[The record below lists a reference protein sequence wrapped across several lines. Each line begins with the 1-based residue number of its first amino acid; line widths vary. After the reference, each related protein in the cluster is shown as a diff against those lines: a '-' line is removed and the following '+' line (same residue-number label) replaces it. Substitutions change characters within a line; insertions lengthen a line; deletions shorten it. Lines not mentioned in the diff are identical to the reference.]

1 MASRVLP
8 PVPPAERNRRQGRLS
23 GPCHERALRRPG
35 PRSLPT
41 RSPSGAPLLTTTRHR
56 YAAGPIC
63 SVQFSVR
70 YPGAPSPFVRD
81 GVVMPLRDSCTS
93 ALSPALLSQA
103 RGSISSRT
111 QAAGVS
117 AATRIIMSLYR
128 GLRRLSPRPLVGFG
142 WRRGLRRVRGPS
154 PNCSGCQNCRWI
166 RLATR
171 WISPSP
177 IADGWAS
184 SSTATARR
192 KSCRKRWSIGA
203 ANSVSSVISASES
216 SSGMGLSEW
225 REGRSTGHNPNRNTP
240 ATPRLSLRRA
250 SWHGQRWG
258 YDLPPTRKLDGRGRD
273 AVAASS
279 VPATSC
285 SKRPDAKP
293 RSWRHHEELPRLVSL
308 TCASAASMSWR
319 IASVRLERRRSK
331 RKSSICSTRFRGRLI
346 VVVTRA
352 SGRSAFSTMAHE
364 VERGVKR

>member
-1 MASRVLP
+1 MAAAELTHTRRRGFMASRVLP

-103 RGSISSRT
+103 RGSIPSRT

-117 AATRIIMSLYR
+117 AATRIMSLYR

-171 WISPSP
+171 WISPLANRGRMGLELDRDRAQEVLPQTLVDRRRQLGQQRHFGVGKFERHGSLRM
-177 IADGWAS
+177 
-184 SSTATARR
+184 ARR
-192 KSCRKRWSIGA
+192 TIY
-203 ANSVSSVISASES
+203 
-216 SSGMGLSEW
+216 
-225 REGRSTGHNPNRNTP
+225 RS
-240 ATPRLSLRRA
+240 
-250 SWHGQRWG
+250 
-258 YDLPPTRKLDGRGRD
+258 
-273 AVAASS
+273 
-279 VPATSC
+279 
-285 SKRPDAKP
+285 
-293 RSWRHHEELPRLVSL
+293 
-308 TCASAASMSWR
+308 
-319 IASVRLERRRSK
+319 
-331 RKSSICSTRFRGRLI
+331 
-346 VVVTRA
+346 
-352 SGRSAFSTMAHE
+352 
-364 VERGVKR
+364 